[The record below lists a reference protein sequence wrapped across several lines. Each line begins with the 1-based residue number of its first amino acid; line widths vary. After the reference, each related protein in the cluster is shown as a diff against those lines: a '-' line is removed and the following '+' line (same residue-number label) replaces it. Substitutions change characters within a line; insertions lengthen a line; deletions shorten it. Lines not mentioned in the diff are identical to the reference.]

1 MPASQPTL
9 TLPLGRRKPVL
20 LDWKGGE
27 LSSDGGV
34 LLIAAADRTLRLT
47 ERLAAEVND
56 ARCPAMIEHPLR
68 TLLQQRVY
76 QIALGYEDGN
86 DAQTLRHDPLLKA
99 AVGQT
104 PRSRP
109 LAGQST
115 FSRFENAVTA
125 EDLTRLEGVLQDVFV
140 DHCGPA
146 PRQIVIDMDPYDD
159 PCHGEQQGVLF
170 NGYYDGHCYLPLL
183 ICGTVDGGQQHLI
196 GVVLRGGKAS
206 PTEEA
211 LGFLED
217 LVDKIWQRFPDVP
230 IIMRGDAGYGVEMML
245 TGCRNAQVDFCF
257 GKATNEVLG
266 RQALALRA
274 RVDQA
279 EALREAQG
287 KRQRSCRAFAELD
300 YQAKSWPRAERVVAK
315 AEVTYGKP
323 NPRFVVTSLRPEDG
337 WTARRVYQFYC
348 ARGDRENRIKEFKLD
363 MAGDRLS
370 CSTFL
375 ANQFRLLLHAAAFIL
390 VQSLQSVLQE
400 VAPELDLA
408 RAQAVTVRVK
418 LLKVAARVRET
429 NRAIR
434 VHLCS
439 AYPWQAVW
447 LAVAQRL
454 AKGPPEPA
462 R

>member
-1 MPASQPTL
+1 MPASQPPF
-9 TLPLGRRKPVL
+9 TLPLRRRKPVL
-20 LDWKGGE
+20 LDWDGGD

-34 LLIAAADRTLRLT
+34 LLVAAADRAL
-47 ERLAAEVND
+47 RLAARLAAAVYD
-56 ARCPAMIEHPLR
+56 PRCPAMIRHEL
-68 TLLQQRVY
+68 TCLFQQRIY

-86 DAQTLRHDPLLKA
+86 DAQTLRHDPLLKT
-99 AVGQT
+99 AVGKT
-104 PRSRP
+104 PRSTP

-125 EDLTRLEGVLQDVFV
+125 ADLTRLEGVLQDVFV
-140 DHCGPA
+140 EHCGAA

-159 PCHGEQQGVLF
+159 PCHGQQQGVLF

-196 GVVLRGGKAS
+196 GVVLRGGKAG
-206 PTEEA
+206 PTQEA
-211 LGFLED
+211 LGFLEA
-217 LVDKIWQRFPDVP
+217 LADKIRRRFPKVK
-230 IIMRGDAGYGVEMML
+230 ILLRGDAGYGVEVMI
-245 TGCRNAQVDFCF
+245 TGCRDAQVDFCF
-257 GKATNEVLG
+257 GKATNPVLD
-266 RQALALRA
+266 REAAALRA
-274 RVDQA
+274 RVDHA

-287 KRQRSCRAFAELD
+287 KRQKSCRAFADLD
-300 YQAKSWPRAERVVAK
+300 YQAKTWPRAERVVAK

-337 WTARRVYQFYC
+337 WTPRQIYQFYC

-375 ANQFRLLLHAAAFIL
+375 ANQFRLILHAAAFIL
-390 VQSLQSVLQE
+390 VQSLQSLLQE

-418 LLKVAARVRET
+418 LLKVAARVQET
-429 NRAIR
+429 TRAIR
-434 VHLCS
+434 VHLCT
-439 AYPWQAVW
+439 AYPWQEVW
-447 LAVAQRL
+447 LAVVQRL

-462 R
+462 W